1 MCPRTWLSRVLKL
14 ITKITYLVLPI
25 TISYLLG
32 KKQYRNQCIGWG
44 LMREIET
51 RAKKIGVETLYLEVY
66 GVCPATGL
74 YERLGYR

>member
-14 ITKITYLVLPI
+14 LTKITYLVLPI
-25 TISYLLG
+25 TISYLFG
-32 KKQYRNQCIGWG
+32 NKQYRNQCIGWG

-51 RAKKIGVETLYLEVY
+51 REKKIGVETLYLEVY

-74 YERLGYR
+74 GEPLGYR